1 MAPPR
6 EIDLPAANKIFVDR
20 EAPQLVFEKAVFA
33 VPNDRAIMR
42 VFYGVGGQGKTELC
56 KELMRKT
63 EPSGDHSYAFLRRAV
78 LDLHGKVKTEPD
90 LLLIWIRNAFAE
102 VDIAF
107 PCFDL
112 ALAVMWE
119 EKRREQPFPTLT
131 KPWLG
136 RAIAVP
142 GDTAKEAMGD
152 AVASLIPGAGFVL
165 KRLGTWAIEKSKRE
179 YLLRTREVL
188 QKIYHNSEFIPAYE
202 I

>member
-1 MAPPR
+1 
-6 EIDLPAANKIFVDR
+6 
-20 EAPQLVFEKAVFA
+20 
-33 VPNDRAIMR
+33 
-42 VFYGVGGQGKTELC
+42 
-56 KELMRKT
+56 
-63 EPSGDHSYAFLRRAV
+63 
-78 LDLHGKVKTEPD
+78 
-90 LLLIWIRNAFAE
+90 
-102 VDIAF
+102 
-107 PCFDL
+107 
-112 ALAVMWE
+112 MWE

-202 I
+202 ISKLLP